1 MVFALDLVVD
11 FALDFDFAFVFDLVV
26 DFAFGFDLVF
36 ALDLVVDFAF
46 GFALVFALDLVVD
59 FAFGFALVFA
69 LDLVVDF
76 AFGLA
81 LASDLTFEGV
91 LLALIG
97 SSISD
102 SSSLDINSIPPS
114 QANSAMLMALVTNE
128 KAAANNFIKTKVFSL
143 LYGVMQMDEK

>member
-11 FALDFDFAFVFDLVV
+11 FA
-26 DFAFGFDLVF
+26 FGFALVF

-46 GFALVFALDLVVD
+46 GFVLVFALDLVVD

-81 LASDLTFEGV
+81 LASDLTFEWV

>member
-1 MVFALDLVVD
+1 MV

-26 DFAFGFDLVF
+26 DFAFGFALVF
-36 ALDLVVDFAF
+36 ALDFD
-46 GFALVFALDLVVD
+46 LVFALDLVVD

-81 LASDLTFEGV
+81 LASDLTFEWV

>member
-1 MVFALDLVVD
+1 FSLSADFDFDLVFALDLVVD
-11 FALDFDFAFVFDLVV
+11 FA
-26 DFAFGFDLVF
+26 FGFALVF

-81 LASDLTFEGV
+81 LASDLTFEWV